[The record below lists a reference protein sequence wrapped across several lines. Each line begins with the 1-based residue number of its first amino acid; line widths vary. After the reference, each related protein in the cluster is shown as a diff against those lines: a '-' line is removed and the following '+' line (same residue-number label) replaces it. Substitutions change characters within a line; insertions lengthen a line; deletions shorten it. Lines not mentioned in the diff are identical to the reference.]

1 MTTPKYKN
9 HFCQSSKNE
18 GSYTR
23 FLRYLADVN
32 QAENKKQHHDL
43 FYMKWNLAPSLTL
56 NKKRNSM
63 KIQIS
68 CMVFFCSEFFIFHCI
83 EFYVFRLCYPKI
95 AFLGDLDDKVSCS
108 CIESHWK
115 ANNNMTFVRA
125 ILNRL
130 LQITPRTKIFSL
142 FKTLSRFF
150 TNNIFLY
157 LHSKS
162 SADFL
167 FKQFWMANI
176 HYDRMKEYM

>member
-1 MTTPKYKN
+1 
-9 HFCQSSKNE
+9 
-18 GSYTR
+18 
-23 FLRYLADVN
+23 
-32 QAENKKQHHDL
+32 
-43 FYMKWNLAPSLTL
+43 MKWNLAPSLTL

-63 KIQIS
+63 QIQIL
-68 CMVFFCSEFFIFHCI
+68 CRFFFAPIFVFHCT
-83 EFYVFRLCYPKI
+83 EFYVFRLFYPKI

-142 FKTLSRFF
+142 FKKLTRFF

-157 LHSKS
+157 LQSKS

-167 FKQFWMANI
+167 FKQF
-176 HYDRMKEYM
+176 